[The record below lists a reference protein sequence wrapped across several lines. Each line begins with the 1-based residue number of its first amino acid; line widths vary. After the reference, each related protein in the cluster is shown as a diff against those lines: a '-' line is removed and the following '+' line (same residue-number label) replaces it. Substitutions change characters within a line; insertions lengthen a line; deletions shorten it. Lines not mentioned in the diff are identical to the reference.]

1 MQSQLLPLYH
11 NSNSNHYYSNS
22 NPHKLLIHQD
32 ITHHVHF
39 PIHQLRIA
47 TPTVYTISP
56 GQSVSIPIDDL
67 VCCAEEQNTQES
79 VNEETKKHESLDQKE
94 DRNQSSFKTSIK
106 AFLKRKQDQ
115 RKLRKVK
122 NERDKLVAAIRA
134 YEKALDTMDVIETI
148 TYLES
153 VYREVGLLA

>member
-1 MQSQLLPLYH
+1 MQSQLLPIL
-11 NSNSNHYYSNS
+11 S
-22 NPHKLLIHQD
+22 QQ
-32 ITHHVHF
+32 
-39 PIHQLRIA
+39 QL
-47 TPTVYTISP
+47 
-56 GQSVSIPIDDL
+56 
-67 VCCAEEQNTQES
+67 N
-79 VNEETKKHESLDQKE
+79 
-94 DRNQSSFKTSIK
+94 FKASIK

-153 VYREVGLLA
+153 VYREVGLLE

>member
-1 MQSQLLPLYH
+1 M
-11 NSNSNHYYSNS
+11 
-22 NPHKLLIHQD
+22 
-32 ITHHVHF
+32 T
-39 PIHQLRIA
+39 
-47 TPTVYTISP
+47 
-56 GQSVSIPIDDL
+56 DL
-67 VCCAEEQNTQES
+67 VCCAEEQNTRES
-79 VNEETKKHESLDQKE
+79 VNEETKKHENLDQKE

-134 YEKALDTMDVIETI
+134 YEKALDTMDIIETI